1 MTEKIYY
8 MARWK
13 AIMLGIFPA
22 IFCTAGFF
30 FFSIYP
36 ILQWVINFDINNIID
51 FDIGDVIVYLIMFII
66 MGVLSSSGLYLLFF
80 CIPLVKLTSHGIYY
94 SNNISTTFRHG
105 VTLPMI
111 MPYGGKVDNCYI
123 SFNDIYS
130 FHPKSY
136 VITTKDVTTRNSL
149 STKDEKYNKKEI
161 FIDFK
166 HLSWKDQKEITQCI
180 INKIS

>member
-8 MARWK
+8 MARGR
-13 AIMLGIFPA
+13 AITFGFLLTILGGIGIVPSFFISGLSKGFSQINIGTLLVGLIIFF
-22 IFCTAGFF
+22 IFF
-30 FFSIYP
+30 
-36 ILQWVINFDINNIID
+36 
-51 FDIGDVIVYLIMFII
+51 
-66 MGVLSSSGLYLLFF
+66 VLLSSGLYLMFVH
-80 CIPLVKLTSHGIYY
+80 IPLVKLTSHGVYY

-111 MPYGGKVDNCYI
+111 MPYGGKVDNYYI
-123 SFNDIYS
+123 SFSDIYS

-166 HLSWKDQKEITQCI
+166 HLSWKDQKEIVQHI
-180 INKIS
+180 VSKIS